1 MTNSSI
7 TDPAS
12 FSANDWFYMK
22 SECEKTNCNDPKNS
36 SDKCCLN
43 KSAVDNL
50 KNYTNSYVASTTQY
64 NDTKML
70 YNRELLF
77 TINILFGLGLICY
90 YIYINQSVIPSF
102 EPTKLGESIQKMTS
116 SVTTNLPKQP
126 NLPMK

>member
-7 TDPAS
+7 PETAS

-22 SECEKTNCNDPKNS
+22 SECENKDCSDPINS
-36 SDKCCLN
+36 EDICCLN
-43 KSAVDNL
+43 KTAVDDL
-50 KNYTNSYVASTTQY
+50 KSSTNSFVASTTQY

-77 TINILFGLGLICY
+77 TMNILFGLGLLCY

-102 EPTKLGESIQKMTS
+102 ESAKIGESIQKMTS
-116 SVTTNLPKQP
+116 SVTTNLPMQP
-126 NLPMK
+126 KLPTK